1 MMRYIAAFLIVMG
14 LGMMT
19 GAGSHDWLPMVLA
32 QGALG
37 VATLIAGGLFVAE
50 AEGETEN
57 D

>member
-37 VATLIAGGLFVAE
+37 VATLIAGGLFIAE
-50 AEGETEN
+50 AEGETE
-57 D
+57 